1 MSATQPPPSYR
12 ALFAVPGF
20 ARLVA
25 SALLSRTANMMTSL
39 LIVLFVLDRYH
50 SPQLSGVVVLCSIVP
65 GLVLSP
71 VAGALLD
78 RGARTLLIGLDYCLG
93 ATALVLV
100 VVLARGGVLQ
110 PWLLIL
116 IVAASSLS
124 APLSNSGLRSLFPV
138 MVPREMWDRANAVD
152 SGAYVVATVVGP
164 GLAGLIVA
172 LIGPSTALLVPA
184 GVWIGAALLLVAL
197 HVPASRVESSG
208 SIVRDAWGGLVYVV
222 RNRGLRALAV
232 TLSVFNMG
240 FGFITVGL
248 PVLVLGRLHGSSVQ
262 VGVLFAVMGGAGIVA
277 GLLAGRLDSEGRE
290 REFMIAG
297 CVGSVAGMVLL
308 AFSGSLLLAA
318 VAMAILGLAN
328 GPLDIGLFSLRQRV
342 TDPAWLGRAFAVS
355 MSLNFLGYP
364 IGSAISGP
372 LAARSVTATFLVAT
386 VIVALSGLAPL
397 LMLPGRRASD
407 RAVSAPD
414 AIVTRSA

>member
-1 MSATQPPPSYR
+1 MSAMQPSLSYR
-12 ALFAVPGF
+12 SLFAVPGF

-25 SALLSRTANMMTSL
+25 SALLARTANMMTAL

-50 SPQLSGVVVLCSIVP
+50 SPQLSGVVVLFSVVP

-71 VAGALLD
+71 LAGALLD
-78 RGARTLLIGLDYCLG
+78 RGARTRLIGLDYG
-93 ATALVLV
+93 AGAAAMLLV
-100 VVLARGGVLQ
+100 VLLARSGVLP
-110 PWLLIL
+110 PWLLIVV
-116 IVAASSLS
+116 VAVGSLT
-124 APLSNSGLRSLFPV
+124 APLSNSGTRSLFPV
-138 MVPREMWDRANAVD
+138 IVPRAMWDRANAVD

-164 GLAGLIVA
+164 GLGGLIVA
-172 LIGPSTALLVPA
+172 LVGPSTALLVPA
-184 GVWIGAALLLVAL
+184 GIWAGAALLLVGL
-197 HVPASRVESSG
+197 HVPRSRTESSG
-208 SIVRDAWGGLVYVV
+208 SILRDAWDGLAYVL

-248 PVLVLGRLHGSSVQ
+248 PVMVLTRLHGTSVQ
-262 VGVLFAVMGGAGIVA
+262 VGILFAVMGGAGIVA

-290 REFMIAG
+290 REFMLAG
-297 CVGSVAGMVLL
+297 CAGSVAGMLLL

-342 TDPAWLGRAFAVS
+342 TDRAWLGRAFAVS

-364 IGSAISGP
+364 LGSAISGP
-372 LAARSVTATFLVAT
+372 VVARSVTATFLVAT
-386 VIVALSGLAPL
+386 VVVALSGLAPL
-397 LMLPGRRASD
+397 LMLPSRRAD
-407 RAVSAPD
+407 QTVSARD
-414 AIVTRSA
+414 RELTHSA